1 MSCRIII
8 SPVTNKEE
16 TSILWNEIR
25 SASISDNQA
34 DEIYNQTTS
43 EPFIERFG
51 NWIEEPESIDKSKV
65 NSIGEPKIEY
75 LELPESNKSQVE
87 GFQNKLKDV
96 LLTFI
101 KGLGIEVNT
110 SADDILEEIDLNMFN
125 LEKDVLAAFDVLQK
139 YLAFKEGHLDLLPNQ
154 AASIIY
160 TFLGKKSKLS
170 KDLWINIKEW
180 SEYEKYYTE
189 FNKSKQS
196 EITIEDE
203 DSPASDKFNSFAHKQ
218 VIIKF
223 IEKGLTG
230 AFGEKVNVDKI
241 ENIDIDAGYF
251 EKMGRKNPYKGTSL
265 EKIWAKIFNFF
276 KDTFGKKVF
285 EKYNEDKLKSLVLDI
300 VDDVYKE
307 DYSKFLRSIV
317 EKDGKL
323 YDSKGNELEVK
334 DYNETL
340 KNEPAAKK
348 IIERLV
354 NNPFIEFKLSGS
366 QTLRKYGKLYRAVD
380 EDLHDIDGVITLST
394 FRKDPYSKEFF
405 RWIID
410 KGLPLTN
417 LKKHKQFIKE
427 IIPHLEKLNWYI
439 NLKQEFPEFKFT
451 NAFIGKDHHNG
462 ESITIQGE
470 IPIGDKIYTMDFFLR
485 TDEGNYPEIFDNY
498 WKDWKQIFE
507 AKLNMGRAKDL
518 ADLIYFEPFIK
529 DKWKFTNKG
538 FRYFSFA
545 ENNSTIIRGPIN
557 YYDEP
562 GFKKR
567 NPNFNPETYVN
578 TVNKFGESKKE
589 FPELTPTLNEV
600 KPGVEEIFNNN
611 PELAEIG
618 SVMDYQEYL
627 DSIFPFSKVKDIVYH
642 TNTRGRIE
650 SFNSEKGLFVTPTWE
665 LAKTYKPGVNGK
677 RFQLIINS
685 KNIDEVSEET
695 IMNGKKQSGDTLMY
709 SEPDYTEYVVFEPEQ
724 IHILSSKADIQGFKE
739 FVQGKQFDEGEVSYV
754 LKSLSILQSTK
765 AQELFEKGYKNNW
778 SLDKIL
784 TELQIPKE
792 QKQIILDSG
801 KNSREEIITDL
812 LANYSYTIEIN
823 TAKEGTNYF
832 TEERTNH
839 KTGETYYPILE
850 EKTNKE
856 ITRFGNEE
864 AAAKYLN
871 KIYYNNTQYYSNL
884 TVPGGTNYTENEIA
898 TPAITPSIKGH
909 AQFATDNGIGW
920 FRSDEQV
927 INGQVYQ
934 QEEDDYGPAILQ
946 TYDGESTKTRRILE
960 IQSDLFQ
967 KGRDNKR
974 LVGEED
980 QIGADIDE
988 AIEAIEE
995 RVKEGSFTREYAD
1008 NEIKKLK
1015 SEQNSTQNQFLQL
1028 LNKNNN
1034 WVTFFIKSIIQ
1045 DSAKKGYEKV
1055 LFPTGNTASKIEGHT
1070 TLEEFKKQKED
1081 RIKELEDNL
1090 INKEI
1095 VKETD
1100 EGETYF
1106 SINTSDLTE
1115 RQRLQVKGIYSSR
1128 DAIEKKLYEYNN
1140 PIQVEINQ
1148 LKQELER
1155 VEREGFGA
1163 LKPIYNFYEN
1173 TVTNILKKQGYNPIL
1188 ITDEYGNTWNEINI
1202 ESEYTDNIYLQTEN
1216 EDLTPSKASPETIER
1231 VKEWLS
1237 RIGVDIKALDT
1248 ARYKGING
1256 VADILNN
1263 IIEIAEGKTNEALTE
1278 EAMHFAVEIMEITNP
1293 ALYKKMLNKIG
1304 NYQIYKNLLA
1314 DETYVKQFTKQG
1326 KLDVIGMKKEAIG
1339 KVLAETLIRQEQE
1352 GVEKPEFL
1360 EQSKSWWQ
1368 QIVEWFKG
1376 LINQAGYNPF
1386 EKAIEGLNNIGT
1398 VESLKNRQELVK
1410 LGKRV
1415 EAIQSSETSIFQ
1427 DEINKA
1433 LDNKDYRAA
1442 ISLIANQLTP
1452 ETFQTVV
1459 DRNLNGDTKL
1469 GQDIQDFA
1477 RVYLQ
1482 TAPENPTAD
1491 TAMAT
1496 LKKILAD
1503 YKVVKHSD
1511 TVDPDDESNN
1521 SYYTAV
1527 INGVE
1532 KKTDRTTEWAKREN
1546 LKKTG
1551 GKDYMKERAKDP
1563 ILKMQDTVK
1572 ALKGTELHAYI
1583 EAVIKVFLREDGTI
1597 MAEDEVDLSL
1607 LPAAKSAELKAV
1619 ETYLLGDT
1627 RKGIN
1632 GFLFQFEAGTKLFT
1646 EQMIFNPNVKNQKG
1660 ELVGRAGTID
1670 LMAFLPNGKVKVYD
1684 WKFMGY
1690 TPDKLDQAP
1699 QKKSQHA
1706 LQLADYKRTLKETL
1720 GIKDIELQTVPFGV
1734 IYKMKTVDGKQIPTV
1749 KSVVTGNINI
1759 REEENTFLLPVV
1771 PEDQSTGNKDVDNLV
1786 KALKAHYKKLYD
1798 KPVGPEGERYIKIQG
1813 LNQLSVA
1820 IRNLQ
1825 VALNFK
1831 PLVAEAVTFKQNI
1844 LETIDKY
1851 KELDVATFEK
1861 EDINKQINELLDL
1874 LKSAETYSNLDKAF
1888 ISVYGEENLDKDAA
1902 TSLKNLSAASSAAR
1916 NSKKELTDLLKKY
1929 VAHAALQQGFSPTE
1943 VLSATKEV
1951 QGIINS
1957 FLEGTKL
1964 PNATMN
1970 LFAKIVLEARSN
1982 DKRLVAAEIEKFGKI
1997 YTELQKAYPSDPFK
2011 AIGDGHK
2018 LIRKT
2023 KKEFWDALRDAY
2035 ENEDANFILANV
2047 DEKKLRDLIADLI
2060 EKRFKQIEETV
2071 YTTDEKENREQKESH
2086 RNRVIKDFD
2095 IFRGKGFEGFQNR
2108 SFQALVKEAIIEENH
2123 YTEEFKKL
2131 SGPALDMYNFIFELN
2146 RRAFKQGYLGQGN
2159 SMRFFPFVLGTTLE
2173 RLEQSKNILSGA
2185 YSSLSDA
2192 FTVQKDDTIEYGQ
2205 IDPETGKLIKTIPK
2219 LFTQIGDKEGRE
2231 NELSTD
2237 LLKVIP
2243 LYIRALQEYETS
2255 KDLEMSFMAMHTVEK
2270 AKGHF
2275 EVKDNKVIFEGDAPK
2290 VFDSNEV
2297 NAAALEVMGNDAI
2310 YGMRQDTDTLI
2321 DTAVS
2326 KTTKGTEE
2334 EQLRRSMSV
2343 KKGIQQ
2349 ANAYTQGLALGLKL
2363 LVAIPNFVGV
2373 FMQSVVN
2380 AGLYYTIS
2388 DYTRNFKNVVRSTMT
2403 GTEGNIMK
2411 GLIDLVVPL
2420 NEDIVKEGQKKIA
2433 WKQSPLKWLSV
2444 WSFQDV
2450 LMSTNRIGDIAHQLT
2465 NAYSFMDN
2473 SMVVDG
2479 KIVNIRQYIQEKYKG
2494 RYKDGSDIS
2503 QVEKNIE
2510 KEVKELKET
2519 KSLPKI
2525 SFFNKDGILEIPG
2538 VTEEEISK
2546 YRTKIVEFGRNL
2558 TGQMSTENKA
2568 DYRRNILA
2576 QSFMM
2581 FNNWIPKQ
2589 VSLRALD
2596 IKKDPVL
2603 GQWEYGRTRLFAKTI
2618 MHVGFTK
2625 INKIKDIINATPEG
2639 IAIMQEMLEQ
2649 KREAYYQKTGLELT
2663 ITEAEFFDMMRK
2675 ELRAE
2680 MKELAIL
2687 VFVIG
2692 LVVAAKVAQPPE
2704 EEDDLVKNRYKFWAK
2719 AINKISDEMSFYYN
2733 PTSAESIT
2741 RGSVA
2746 PSLGLLSKVFKVF
2759 YSFGKE
2765 TAGYVTE
2772 NEEWQ
2777 KEAYP
2782 QKYFFNIVP
2791 FASPFQNEILPIVFP
2806 EEAKER
2812 GIRTS
2817 AEARAMR

>member
-1173 TVTNILKKQGYNPIL
+1173 TVTNILKKQGFNPEL
-1188 ITDEYGNTWNEINI
+1188 ITDEYGNTWNEVELN
-1202 ESEYTDNIYLQTEN
+1202 ES
-1216 EDLTPSKASPETIER
+1216 
-1231 VKEWLS
+1231 
-1237 RIGVDIKALDT
+1237 
-1248 ARYKGING
+1248 
-1256 VADILNN
+1256 
-1263 IIEIAEGKTNEALTE
+1263 
-1278 EAMHFAVEIMEITNP
+1278 H
-1293 ALYKKMLNKIG
+1293 
-1304 NYQIYKNLLA
+1304 
-1314 DETYVKQFTKQG
+1314 
-1326 KLDVIGMKKEAIG
+1326 LDVIHFQKAQGVQSFDEQTAKEVAS
-1339 KVLAETLIRQEQE
+1339 VLQE
-1352 GVEKPEFL
+1352 VYPE
-1360 EQSKSWWQ
+1360 
-1368 QIVEWFKG
+1368 
-1376 LINQAGYNPF
+1376 
-1386 EKAIEGLNNIGT
+1386 
-1398 VESLKNRQELVK
+1398 
-1410 LGKRV
+1410 
-1415 EAIQSSETSIFQ
+1415 
-1427 DEINKA
+1427 
-1433 LDNKDYRAA
+1433 
-1442 ISLIANQLTP
+1442 ISL
-1452 ETFQTVV
+1452 E
-1459 DRNLNGDTKL
+1459 
-1469 GQDIQDFA
+1469 
-1477 RVYLQ
+1477 
-1482 TAPENPTAD
+1482 
-1491 TAMAT
+1491 
-1496 LKKILAD
+1496 
-1503 YKVVKHSD
+1503 
-1511 TVDPDDESNN
+1511 
-1521 SYYTAV
+1521 
-1527 INGVE
+1527 
-1532 KKTDRTTEWAKREN
+1532 
-1546 LKKTG
+1546 
-1551 GKDYMKERAKDP
+1551 
-1563 ILKMQDTVK
+1563 
-1572 ALKGTELHAYI
+1572 
-1583 EAVIKVFLREDGTI
+1583 
-1597 MAEDEVDLSL
+1597 
-1607 LPAAKSAELKAV
+1607 
-1619 ETYLLGDT
+1619 
-1627 RKGIN
+1627 
-1632 GFLFQFEAGTKLFT
+1632 
-1646 EQMIFNPNVKNQKG
+1646 
-1660 ELVGRAGTID
+1660 
-1670 LMAFLPNGKVKVYD
+1670 
-1684 WKFMGY
+1684 
-1690 TPDKLDQAP
+1690 
-1699 QKKSQHA
+1699 
-1706 LQLADYKRTLKETL
+1706 
-1720 GIKDIELQTVPFGV
+1720 
-1734 IYKMKTVDGKQIPTV
+1734 
-1749 KSVVTGNINI
+1749 
-1759 REEENTFLLPVV
+1759 
-1771 PEDQSTGNKDVDNLV
+1771 
-1786 KALKAHYKKLYD
+1786 
-1798 KPVGPEGERYIKIQG
+1798 
-1813 LNQLSVA
+1813 
-1820 IRNLQ
+1820 
-1825 VALNFK
+1825 
-1831 PLVAEAVTFKQNI
+1831 
-1844 LETIDKY
+1844 
-1851 KELDVATFEK
+1851 
-1861 EDINKQINELLDL
+1861 
-1874 LKSAETYSNLDKAF
+1874 
-1888 ISVYGEENLDKDAA
+1888 
-1902 TSLKNLSAASSAAR
+1902 
-1916 NSKKELTDLLKKY
+1916 
-1929 VAHAALQQGFSPTE
+1929 
-1943 VLSATKEV
+1943 
-1951 QGIINS
+1951 
-1957 FLEGTKL
+1957 
-1964 PNATMN
+1964 
-1970 LFAKIVLEARSN
+1970 
-1982 DKRLVAAEIEKFGKI
+1982 
-1997 YTELQKAYPSDPFK
+1997 YTELQGLRGQANIKAGKVLIDSLNQNTDTLAHEYAHHYISWFK
-2011 AIGDGHK
+2011 NSPIVQKGIRLFGSEEALVQAIGEQAVAQK
-2018 LIRKT
+2018 AKANIWYKQ
-2023 KKEFWDALRDAY
+2023 FWNWIKSLFND
-2035 ENEDANFILANV
+2035 
-2047 DEKKLRDLIADLI
+2047 
-2060 EKRFKQIEETV
+2060 KQA
-2071 YTTDEKENREQKESH
+2071 Q
-2086 RNRVIKDFD
+2086 
-2095 IFRGKGFEGFQNR
+2095 
-2108 SFQALVKEAIIEENH
+2108 
-2123 YTEEFKKL
+2123 
-2131 SGPALDMYNFIFELN
+2131 
-2146 RRAFKQGYLGQGN
+2146 
-2159 SMRFFPFVLGTTLE
+2159 LE
-2173 RLEQSKNILSGA
+2173 RLTDSFIEKKTLGEKQVRNVTHNQAVDPNSIQS
-2185 YSSLSDA
+2185 D
-2192 FTVQKDDTIEYGQ
+2192 E
-2205 IDPETGKLIKTIPK
+2205 KLIKTIDAAK
-2219 LFTQIGDKEGRE
+2219 LVFKNRQAELKQQYGEERAGTRESIKRIRAALEKLTEQATYSDILSVAKAQLDVARNALSKPFNEMSDADFVDVKKILYFTNEFDKLLLNAPEDESFNRQITQVRAETIRLQDKFDKFIKQRLVEASKAYGRE
-2231 NELSTD
+2231 ITPEELEKAYADLGGAKSMTMSLETTNIPHLQFAAAVMNWRSRQTD
-2237 LLKVIP
+2237 LEVNQFDREYRDLVKKYSEEEFKKIFDAKGHLISMYSHDFYNAQAEVYRKLRKLNDSSTKEDWMNAKREIGEWFEQNYTYQLTPEGKALFEKHLKEVEEANTFDGEVNQDAVEKFKQQYSWENKGVVNPDGSFTITKDGIP
-2243 LYIRALQEYETS
+2243 RSNIGGTNIYADKWYAYLVKTPLEKYKNPDFEKV
-2255 KDLEMSFMAMHTVEK
+2255 KDLEVYNWYVDKVQEIYDKTSPTLTSELGMY
-2270 AKGHF
+2270 
-2275 EVKDNKVIFEGDAPK
+2275 DNVIHQTKLDLTESKFQ
-2290 VFDSNEV
+2290 
-2297 NAAALEVMGNDAI
+2297 LGNI
-2310 YGMRQDTDTLI
+2310 L
-2321 DTAVS
+2321 
-2326 KTTKGTEE
+2326 
-2334 EQLRRSMSV
+2334 
-2343 KKGIQQ
+2343 KGIKES
-2349 ANAYTQGLALGLKL
+2349 ALDWFTVSLTYHQL
-2363 LVAIPNFVGV
+2363 NETLPNLTDEKGRPKPLIRPK
-2373 FMQSVVN
+2373 S
-2380 AGLYYTIS
+2380 LYEIQ
-2388 DYTRNFKNVVRSTMT
+2388 REGQFKNPVDLLR
-2403 GTEGNIMK
+2403 K
-2411 GLIDLVVPL
+2411 GFEMAVTYEHKLEIQPLLELVGYQL
-2420 NEDIVKEGQKKIA
+2420 EKTKKIE
-2433 WKQSPLKWLSV
+2433 KNPITDKIRKDLNKNPLETAG
-2444 WSFQDV
+2444 
-2450 LMSTNRIGDIAHQLT
+2450 MLT
-2465 NAYSFMDN
+2465 NA
-2473 SMVVDG
+2473 
-2479 KIVNIRQYIQEKYKG
+2479 
-2494 RYKDGSDIS
+2494 
-2503 QVEKNIE
+2503 IE
-2510 KEVKELKET
+2510 AFKFRENAELT
-2519 KSLPKI
+2519 GQTRTDDTS
-2525 SFFNKDGILEIPG
+2525 GIMRE
-2538 VTEEEISK
+2538 VTEEEKEQLRKDYEEWYEGGKIGPEPVLKKHSWIKYSDAVVDFTRLNLIGLKPFSALANVSIGMINNYVYAAREKDFNTKDLDWAMIKLRNSMLKFGTANLLTNKEAMKIGSLALKFGVVKETFIEDSKEYGKNEYLKKIPQVLFLLQESGEYLIANQILLAKLHNTKIKNLAGKEKNLYEAFDEFGDWKTSEFGEAPEWNKLVHLNESGQNISK
-2546 YRTKIVEFGRNL
+2546 LTQFRDRIDIVRHRTQGDYNTPMPFKGKFYGRIFMLFKTWLPRAIEERFG
-2558 TGQMSTENKA
+2558 SENKYLETKGRMLTLRDGLTA
-2568 DYRRNILA
+2568 KGLKGAGKFTLNTTLVTLAKLTNLPLIGEHIGKNPLAANAVESYEKYLKEIGLSDLDVENMRAQIAEFRMIILA
-2576 QSFMM
+2576 VGLGMVFHALAGGGDDDPEVNFTVNLLQRVYQDLTFFIFPSSSFA
-2581 FNNWIPKQ
+2581 I
-2589 VSLRALD
+2589 
-2596 IKKDPVL
+2596 IKDPIPIM
-2603 GQWEYGRTRLFAKTI
+2603 KTI
-2618 MHVGFTK
+2618 MDGTEA
-2625 INKIKDIINATPEG
+2625 INASINYITNPDKDTYKKG
-2639 IAIMQEMLEQ
+2639 FR
-2649 KREAYYQKTGLELT
+2649 KGRSKTAKEWSDLFPVLSAWNS
-2663 ITEAEFFDMMRK
+2663 TEATYNQIFGE
-2675 ELRAE
+2675 
-2680 MKELAIL
+2680 
-2687 VFVIG
+2687 
-2692 LVVAAKVAQPPE
+2692 
-2704 EEDDLVKNRYKFWAK
+2704 NTYKYTK
-2719 AINKISDEMSFYYN
+2719 K
-2733 PTSAESIT
+2733 
-2741 RGSVA
+2741 
-2746 PSLGLLSKVFKVF
+2746 
-2759 YSFGKE
+2759 
-2765 TAGYVTE
+2765 
-2772 NEEWQ
+2772 
-2777 KEAYP
+2777 
-2782 QKYFFNIVP
+2782 
-2791 FASPFQNEILPIVFP
+2791 
-2806 EEAKER
+2806 
-2812 GIRTS
+2812 
-2817 AEARAMR
+2817 